1 MYTNDKKLE
10 AIKLRKEGFSYSYI
24 STKISVAKSTLS
36 LWLNDIVFTPND
48 FTQNII
54 AQGQKKSSVIK
65 RFDKAVSV
73 KFAIDYANKKI
84 GLMTEK
90 DIFLLG
96 VGIYIGEGSKSGN
109 FVRVANSD
117 PRIIKFAIRWFKEC
131 FGLKNHNFKV
141 RIHIYPDNNEKKTLS
156 FWKKELSLSKN
167 YFHPVYIDKR
177 LNKKMK
183 KLKVLPYGTAHLSVV
198 SNGDKNLGVLLHR
211 KILASIDRVLK

>member
-24 STKISVAKSTLS
+24 SSKISVAKSTLS
-36 LWLNDIVFTPND
+36 LWLKDIEFKPNN

-54 AQGQKKSSVIK
+54 SQSQKQPAVIR

-73 KFAIDYANKKI
+73 KSAIEYADKKV
-84 GLMTEK
+84 GPMSER

-117 PRIIKFAIRWFKEC
+117 SRIIKFAIKWFKKC
-131 FGLKNHNFKV
+131 FGLKDSNFKV
-141 RIHIYPDNNEKKTLS
+141 RIHIYPDNDEKKTLS
-156 FWKKELSLSKN
+156 FWKNALNLKN
-167 YFHPVYIDKR
+167 QSFHPFYIDKR
-177 LNKKMK
+177 LNKRTK
-183 KLKVLPYGTAHLSVV
+183 KANVLPHGTAHLSVV
-198 SNGDKNLGVLLHR
+198 SN
-211 KILASIDRVLK
+211 